1 MQITVN
7 LTDDEVKY
15 LENDL
20 LDIETWVTDAVK
32 GKISKCKG
40 RMLAEWQPK
49 LLADPDIEY
58 IPATE
63 SGLLATI
70 VAHKGYKSRQAREAH
85 DKAEE
90 LARSQAK

>member
-1 MQITVN
+1 MQIIIN

-20 LDIETWVTDAVK
+20 IDINQWAQDAIK

-40 RMLAEWQPK
+40 RMIAEWQPK
-49 LLADPDIEY
+49 LLADPEIET

-70 VAHKGYKSRQAREAH
+70 VAHKDYKNRAEREAVQI
-85 DKAEE
+85 EV
-90 LARSQAK
+90 

>member
-1 MQITVN
+1 MQITIN
-7 LTDDEVKY
+7 ITDDEVKY

-20 LDIETWVTDAVK
+20 LDINQWVEDAVK

-40 RMLAEWQPK
+40 RMIAEWQPK
-49 LLADPDIEY
+49 LLADSEIES

-70 VAHKGYKSRQAREAH
+70 TSHKDYKNRADRESEALPN
-85 DKAEE
+85 E
-90 LARSQAK
+90 R

>member
-1 MQITVN
+1 MQITVE
-7 LTDDEVKY
+7 LTDEEVKY

-20 LDIETWVTDAVK
+20 LDLDKWVQDAVK

-49 LLADPDIEY
+49 LIADPAIEM

-70 VAHKGYKSRQAREAH
+70 VAHREYKSRTAREAVV
-85 DKAEE
+85 
-90 LARSQAK
+90 LAKEV